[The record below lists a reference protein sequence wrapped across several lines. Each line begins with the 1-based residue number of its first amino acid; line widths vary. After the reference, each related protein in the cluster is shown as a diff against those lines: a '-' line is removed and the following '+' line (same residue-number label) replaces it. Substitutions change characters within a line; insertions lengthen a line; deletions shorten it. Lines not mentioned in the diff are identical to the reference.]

1 MDLEGTD
8 GRERGEDDTAFEKQ
22 SAFFALVVSDIMLIN
37 MIKDGNAE
45 TLYPRSSFAI
55 NCTGKGDVCKGDVV
69 LFAQKVY
76 KK

>member
-1 MDLEGTD
+1 MWCHDI
-8 GRERGEDDTAFEKQ
+8 GREQAANKPLLKTVFQ
-22 SAFFALVVSDIMLIN
+22 VSP